1 LEGGGG
7 MGSGSGNLA
16 VVSLKR
22 GDQRGSNGVGWSV
35 SVAVLSD
42 IWPLEDIRN
51 KKSREKNQ
59 KHHTKKSSN
68 LTQFPLIFADFST
81 ATIQTTS
88 KTTLFIN

>member
-1 LEGGGG
+1 

-68 LTQFPLIFADFST
+68 LTHFPLIFADFST
-81 ATIQTTS
+81 IIRQNTPQSTI
-88 KTTLFIN
+88 LIN